1 MKQLFI
7 DDYTCMAAVQFHK
20 EVTLHLREKY
30 DRIWRQGGH
39 TLGYLITENQPL
51 TGLYGV
57 PVRVVRVMLEEY
69 DSGNH
74 SEQTSLCKEFIAD
87 LKREM
92 IENPAYYTIRI
103 PAQFPCLLQAITDLP
118 GTTLFCGGTVAYA
131 INPAEGRANMAM
143 WKSPKEDVR
152 VFLTDSAYLEA
163 NCRKLCKIAED
174 SFANYSGQ
182 YHIAPRTAPKAGQ
195 IYTNWIRS
203 IFEHPEAYC
212 MMCVECNGEP
222 AGFSLLSEDEYG
234 IDMELTAVSEQFRG
248 QGLYTEL
255 MRENVRY
262 AVSRDRIFVSSTQL
276 DNFGSQRTW
285 AKVGMRPYY
294 TIYNFHCDCL
304 GE

>member
-1 MKQLFI
+1 MEQVFI
-7 DDYTCMAAVQFHK
+7 DDYAYMAALQFHMIQK
-20 EVTLHLREKY
+20 TCLEEQCDQILVRGNVK
-30 DRIWRQGGH
+30 
-39 TLGYLITENQPL
+39 LGYRVTENNPL
-51 TGLYGV
+51 TSLYDM
-57 PVRVVRVMLEEY
+57 PVRVIRIVVEGFAIADSPVQLEL
-69 DSGNH
+69 
-74 SEQTSLCKEFIAD
+74 SEQLIVELTQ
-87 LKREM
+87 EM
-92 IENPAYYTIRI
+92 TNHPAYYTIRI

-131 INPAEGRANMAM
+131 INPAEGRVNMAM

-152 VFLTDSAYLEA
+152 VFLADSAYLEA

-203 IFEHPEAYC
+203 IFEHPEGYC

-248 QGLYTEL
+248 RGLYTEL